1 MFVIWDRL
9 FGTYERETEEPVF
22 GTLKPL
28 PGTSP
33 LHANVEP
40 WRDLAA
46 TARAARGLSAKL
58 RVWLGPP
65 AATYAAAVES
75 RAPSAPARVP
85 PGPASGFAIAFA
97 LLVAATV
104 GYLYFAP
111 SLSALPRAGLA
122 IGLMAWLVAAA
133 AGLERRRRTAVYRF
147 GG

>member
-9 FGTYERETEEPVF
+9 FGTYEREREAPVF

-33 LHANVEP
+33 LQANVEP

-46 TARAARGLSAKL
+46 AARAARGLSAKL

-65 AATYAAAVES
+65 AATYAAAIES
-75 RAPSAPARVP
+75 RVPAAPTRVLSATA
-85 PGPASGFAIAFA
+85 AGFAIAFVS
-97 LLVAATV
+97 LVVATV
-104 GYLYFAP
+104 GYLALAP
-111 SLSALPRAGLA
+111 ALPALPRAALA
-122 IGLMAWLVAAA
+122 IALMGWLVASAA
-133 AGLERRRRTAVYRF
+133 ALENRRRRYRF